1 METKHDPAIDLQRFE
16 SNLEQKSIEGQAPLT
31 EPREPGR
38 QVDGEK
44 PSPIEAGSAVLP
56 VRWELQTPPAIPFIV
71 GIGAS
76 AGGLEALEEFFDNM
90 PADSGMAF
98 VVVQHLSPDFK
109 SVMDELLARHTQIPI
124 HRVVD
129 GMRVEPNSI
138 YLIPPKKEL
147 IISGGQLLLSDKDPD
162 MGLTLPIDIFFR
174 SLAQDAG
181 ERAVGVI
188 LSGTGSDGSRGIRD
202 IKEAGGFVIAQDLD
216 SAKFDGMPKSA
227 VATGDVDLVLR
238 PDQMPAAL
246 LSYIDHP
253 SADESAALPNDPAL
267 LDGFSAIC
275 ELLRKAYDIDFSYYK
290 RTTVARRVQR
300 RLLMNQI
307 TDLEDYVAR
316 LRSDTHELNMLYKD
330 LLIGVTKFF
339 RDAEAFALI
348 ERDVVP
354 ELIAKARNNE
364 ELRIWVAGCA
374 TGEEAYSLAILIH
387 EQLNATKQPLKAKIF
402 ATDVHPASLTVAST
416 GTYSEASL
424 ADVSPQ
430 RLERYFTRVKS
441 GYQVTQEL
449 RQMVVFAPHNIIKDA
464 PFTKLDLIT
473 CRNLLIYLE
482 PAAQKKVLS
491 LFHFGL
497 NTGGIVVLG
506 PSESP
511 GELSDEFTP
520 IDDRWKIYRKRRD
533 RRLPADLRLPLSI
546 GNVQARHRRGISPT
560 AAVPPTPDAPLLR
573 VYDDML
579 KEFAPPSLLINDR
592 RELVQSFSGASEFLK
607 LRDGR
612 PSTDVFEL
620 VLPDLKTPLSTAVQ
634 QAAKKQSPITLTG
647 IRVVRPDDEALI
659 KVTVRPIADQQSDS
673 DYFLVTLEP
682 LNNSQRATPDRVEA
696 TEIDLNQA
704 SKDQCHSL
712 EMELRYTKENLQATV
727 EEMETSNEE
736 LQATNEELVASN
748 EELQSTNEELHSVNE
763 ELYTVNAEYQKKI
776 AELTELTSDMD
787 NLLYSTEVGVIF
799 LDRELCIRKFTPKIA
814 EVFHLLPLDIGRRID
829 SFSHNIHRAEL
840 LDDMKRVLRDKT
852 PFETEVR
859 VAGSRTFLLRILP
872 YRSKSQSDG
881 IVLTLIDISQLK
893 RAETALDLMSKV
905 FVDGSD
911 PIIIEDLEG
920 RITDVNAEA
929 LRVFGW
935 DRNDLLGKTVDV
947 LIPQDEQMRAREL
960 RTRSLEKGG
969 LRNIETWKQNR
980 HGEKIPVL
988 LTLSVLTDQ
997 SGRPVALASGVKD
1010 ITERRRAEQ
1019 LARDG
1024 VQKRDQFLAMLSH
1037 ELRNPL
1043 GAVLNATYVL
1053 DQLGDDELPGGLKSV
1068 CGVIQR
1074 QALQVSRLLDDLLDV
1089 SRITQGRIPIRRE
1102 VVDLV
1107 RLLDDAVQAVR
1118 PQMDSR
1124 DHQLVVDVAPAPVFV
1139 DGDASRLL
1147 QIAENLLA
1155 NAAKYTPPGG
1165 QIRLSLTKEDGEAVL
1180 RVADNG
1186 KGIPPQMLESIF
1198 EMFVQGEDSLDR
1210 TQGGMGIGL
1219 TLVRTLVKLHGGQVT
1234 AHSPGL
1240 GQGSEFVVRLPL
1252 AAAPA
1257 ENPADADGAA
1267 VQKPPPKRLVLVED
1281 KDDSREMLETLLKLD
1296 GHQVSAAK
1304 DGRQGLEMILSLHPD
1319 AAIIDIGLPE
1329 MSGYEVAKQVRQE
1342 LGDGN
1347 VCLIAL
1353 TGYGRAE
1360 DREAAYK
1367 AGFDAHLVKPLKPS
1381 ELTQILNR
1389 RSKLR
1394 DATPSREAVRRP

>member
-1 METKHDPAIDLQRFE
+1 MDSNHQPRSNHQHLQPGCER
-16 SNLEQKSIEGQAPLT
+16 NGDGQASPDNHDAFGT
-31 EPREPGR
+31 MVDGETSPRREPG
-38 QVDGEK
+38 
-44 PSPIEAGSAVLP
+44 STVLQAAP
-56 VRWELQTPPAIPFIV
+56 GAQPPATIPLIV

-76 AGGLEALEEFFDNM
+76 AGGLEALEDFFDAM
-90 PADSGMAF
+90 PADSGLAF

-109 SVMDELLARHTQIPI
+109 SVMDELLARHTQITI

-129 GMRVEPNSI
+129 GMRVEANSI

-147 IISGGQLLLSDKDPD
+147 IISGCRLLLSDKDPEL
-162 MGLTLPIDIFFR
+162 GLTLPIDIFFR

-188 LSGTGSDGSRGIRD
+188 LSGTGSDGSRGIHD
-202 IKEAGGFVIAQDLD
+202 IKAAGGFVIAQDLD

-227 VATGDVDLVLR
+227 IATGDVDLILR

-253 SADESAALPNDPAL
+253 AAAASTVLPNDPAL
-267 LDGFSAIC
+267 LDGFGAIC
-275 ELLRKAYDIDFSYYK
+275 QLLRKSYDIDFSYYK

-307 TDLEDYVAR
+307 TDLEEYVAR
-316 LRSDTHELNMLYKD
+316 LRNDTHELNMLYKD

-339 RDAEAFALI
+339 RDAEAFARI

-354 ELIAKARNNE
+354 ELIAKARHNE

-387 EQLNATKQPLKAKIF
+387 EQLETAKQPLKAKIF
-402 ATDVHPASLTVAST
+402 ATDVHPASLTVASA

-424 ADVSPQ
+424 SDVSPQ
-430 RLERYFTRVKS
+430 RLERYFTHVKT

-449 RQMVVFAPHNIIKDA
+449 RQLVVFAPHNIIKDA

-491 LFHFGL
+491 LFHFAL
-497 NTGGIVVLG
+497 NTGGTVVLG

-511 GELSDEFTP
+511 GELADEFTP

-533 RRLPADLRLPLSI
+533 KRLSADLRLPLSI
-546 GNVQARHRRGISPT
+546 GNLQTRQRRGINPM
-560 AAVPPTPDAPLLR
+560 AAVPTIPDAPLLR
-573 VYDDML
+573 VYDEML

-592 RELVQSFSGASEFLK
+592 RELVQSFSGAAEFLK

-620 VLPDLKTPLSTAVQ
+620 VLPDLKAPLSTAVQ

-647 IRVVRPDDEALI
+647 IRVARPHDTVLI
-659 KVTVRPIADQQSDS
+659 KVTVRPISDHHS
-673 DYFLVTLEP
+673 DGEHFLVTLEP
-682 LNNSQRATPDRVEA
+682 ITDTKHVPPDRVEA
-696 TEIDLNQA
+696 TEIDLSQA

-776 AELTELTSDMD
+776 SELTELTSDMD

-799 LDRELCIRKFTPKIA
+799 LDPDLCIRKFTPKIA

-840 LDDMKRVLRDKT
+840 LEDMKRVLRDKT

-859 VAGSRTFLLRILP
+859 VAESLTFLLRILP
-872 YRSKSQSDG
+872 YRSKSQIEG

-893 RAETALDLMSKV
+893 RAETALLLMSKV

-929 LRVFGW
+929 LRTFGW
-935 DRNDLLGKTVDV
+935 DRHELLGKSVDV
-947 LIPQDEQMRAREL
+947 LIPQDERMRAREL
-960 RTRSLEKGG
+960 RSRCLEKGG
-969 LRNIETWKQNR
+969 LRNVETWNQNR
-980 HGEKIPVL
+980 RGERIPVL
-988 LTLSVLTDQ
+988 LTLSVLTNQ
-997 SGRPVALASGVKD
+997 SGHPVALASGVKD

-1043 GAVLNATYVL
+1043 GAALNATYAL
-1053 DQLGDDELPGGLKSV
+1053 DHVPENGLPGEVKDV
-1068 CGVIQR
+1068 CRVIQR
-1074 QALQVSRLLDDLLDV
+1074 QTLQVSRLLDDLLDV
-1089 SRITQGRIPIRRE
+1089 SRITQGRIQIRRE
-1102 VVDLV
+1102 VLDLAQ
-1107 RLLDDAVQAVR
+1107 LLDDAVHAIR
-1118 PQMDSR
+1118 PQIDER
-1124 DHQLVVDVAPAPVFV
+1124 GHRLVVDVAPGPVFV

-1147 QIAENLLA
+1147 QIIENLLA
-1155 NAAKYTPPGG
+1155 NAAKYTSPGG
-1165 QIRLSLTKEDGEAVL
+1165 QLRLSLTKEDGEAVL

-1186 KGIPPQMLESIF
+1186 NGIPPHMLESIF
-1198 EMFVQGEDSLDR
+1198 EMFVQGEDTLDR

-1219 TLVRTLVKLHGGQVT
+1219 TLVRTLVNLHGGQV
-1234 AHSPGL
+1234 AAYSSGL

-1257 ENPADADGAA
+1257 ANFAEGNGAA
-1267 VQKPPPKRLVLVED
+1267 VQDPGPKRLVLVED
-1281 KDDSREMLETLLKLD
+1281 NDDSREMLQKLLQLD

-1304 DGRQGLEMILSLHPD
+1304 DGSQGLEMILNQSPD
-1319 AAIIDIGLPE
+1319 AAIIDIGLPGL
-1329 MSGYEVAKQVRQE
+1329 SGYDVAQEVRRKLRH
-1342 LGDGN
+1342 GN

-1360 DREAAYK
+1360 DRDAAYN

-1381 ELTQILNR
+1381 ELAQILGQR
-1389 RSKLR
+1389 IKPR
-1394 DATPSREAVRRP
+1394 DSTTRNEMVRGS